1 MKTVLDMTHYYVEID
16 SKTSISSTGRKMTN
30 SYTLLDVTNIQ
41 DIIAP
46 INLDKEHKCIIKIN
60 VSDRENYERMCKLV
74 AQDKLSARILKFKD
88 IDIRLV
94 YNNSF
99 VYYLKRL
106 DNFLFLISIGD
117 EHSSEV
123 FNINIEDNETNNLR
137 EINNK
142 LNMLGQPNQNVT
154 TFGNHMLVE
163 IQNSKGDVNYIN
175 KLIKLSDF
183 VRLCYTCTLR
193 NKHINLYNSNI
204 YEIYINALFQKYNDI
219 KLPFNKLLMLDGNGE
234 LYSDNNIE
242 FNCDTWIIGYDTFKL
257 RLSALD
263 YINSQYIRYLRSV
276 VLITRKNTCKA
287 LDLRGLDDNIIL
299 YDVIIIDFHTILL
312 NACSSNISSSNSI
325 VFDST
330 EILISN
336 NKDISNFILS
346 QDIKEIVYM
355 NSDIQSDLRDFE
367 NLNLNSKFSRVATAE
382 ERKLYQRNGV

>member
-1 MKTVLDMTHYYVEID
+1 MRTVLDMTHYYVEID
-16 SKTSISSTGRKMTN
+16 SKVSINSAGRKVTD

-46 INLDKEHKCIIKIN
+46 INLDKEHKCIIELN

-74 AQDKLSARILKFKD
+74 AQDKISARILKFKD

-106 DNFLFLISIGD
+106 DNFLFLISIGN

-123 FNINIEDNETNNLR
+123 FNIDIEVGETNNLR
-137 EINNK
+137 VIDNK

-154 TFGNHMLVE
+154 IFGNNMLVE
-163 IQNSKGDVNYIN
+163 IQNGKDDVNYVN
-175 KLIKLSDF
+175 KLIRMSDF
-183 VRLCYTCTLR
+183 VRLCYKCTVR

-204 YEIYINALFQKYNDI
+204 YEIYIDALFQKYSDI

-242 FNCDTWIIGYDTFKL
+242 FNCDTWIIGYDTFRL
-257 RLSALD
+257 RLSALE
-263 YINSQYIRYLRSV
+263 YINSQYIKYLRSV

-287 LDLRGLDDNIIL
+287 LDLRGLDSDIIL
-299 YDVIIIDFHTILL
+299 YDVNIIDFHTVLL
-312 NACSSNISSSNSI
+312 NACSSNISNSNSI
-325 VFDST
+325 RFDGT
-330 EILISN
+330 EILITN
-336 NKDISNFILS
+336 NRDISKFILS

-355 NSDIQSDLRDFE
+355 NSDIQSDIKDFE
-367 NLNLNSKFSRVATAE
+367 NLGLNCKFSRVATAE
-382 ERKLYQRNGV
+382 ERKLYQ